1 MERENIE
8 RNMELVQEWHDYIMR
23 LMDKDPDKLTK
34 AEIRDLD
41 AAERWA
47 WEDEKYDLTHQF

>member
-8 RNMELVQEWHDYIMR
+8 RNMELVQEWHDYIMK

-47 WEDEKYDLTHQF
+47 WEDEKYDLTHQ